1 MIFNRENKSLIDYL
15 IIFIFSIIIYQFT
28 YGVATLD
35 PSNINWLMSAYH
47 DWGQHYL
54 GWAYFREEPWT
65 FPIGNIQNYN
75 YPAGT
80 NIGLTDS
87 IPLLGIFFKLFSI
100 LLGEEFQYFGFWLLL
115 CFFLNGYYSYK
126 IFKLYYDE
134 SKIVLLI
141 STFFIIVNP
150 VLLYRGMHPALCGQ
164 WLILASL
171 YNYLKNSNINNVLSI
186 NKNQFLI
193 LVLSALINPYL
204 FLMVVGFNLIIPF
217 KNYFYDKTL
226 NLKQTIIF
234 PVISIIT
241 VLILW
246 YFVGL
251 ITLKNDKGLEVI
263 DSYGL
268 YGFNLNNFYNSCG
281 YSKFL
286 KQLPWTNHHQYEGFA
301 YLGLGFIILS
311 ILLFIF
317 YFIKIKSFR
326 FNKKLIPLFLLVICY
341 TLFSITNKIS
351 YGENIIEYPTLG
363 IIKKVGN
370 IFRASGRFIWI
381 FYYTLYLF
389 VLLLAIK
396 FKVNNKIKISIL
408 TVLFAFQIYDISQ
421 LITFRD
427 LPTGKYELV
436 KFDKEWLNF
445 PSNFKKIITYPTFQY
460 DLLNTMDYQDLC
472 FIALKNKIP
481 ITCGYVARESGEKN
495 LLFTQHLNQDLA
507 DGTIEEESLYI
518 VTKKNIED
526 FYPSIYKNNLQI
538 KYLDGYYLL
547 FKNNKKYNFK
557 LNIKDKI
564 KKDSI
569 YSIINK
575 TLNVQKIKSPN
586 LETEK
591 IKYFI
596 EQINDSENLKLK
608 GWAFL
613 KDTKSNKED
622 SVFLFLKNNKN
633 IYLSKTRN
641 EIRPDI
647 TQSYKNGNLDN
658 SGFRASIFKKNIE
671 TGIYLL
677 GIAIKDKNS
686 KFTYQLI
693 EPSVQIKV
701 KTTTKIEEKTH
712 VDIKTKLAIGN
723 IDLLEIQSKK
733 VKIRGWSIVPKIK
746 SESNIKI
753 LLVSNNYNYELETY
767 PEIRK
772 DITSSINDKVNYDKS
787 GFNIEF
793 DKERIKKGNYSI
805 FVKIENVKNAFFD
818 TKRTIKIE

>member
-1 MIFNRENKSLIDYL
+1 
-15 IIFIFSIIIYQFT
+15 
-28 YGVATLD
+28 
-35 PSNINWLMSAYH
+35 MS
-47 DWGQHYL
+47 
-54 GWAYFREEPWT
+54 
-65 FPIGNIQNYN
+65 
-75 YPAGT
+75 
-80 NIGLTDS
+80 
-87 IPLLGIFFKLFSI
+87 
-100 LLGEEFQYFGFWLLL
+100 
-115 CFFLNGYYSYK
+115 
-126 IFKLYYDE
+126 
-134 SKIVLLI
+134 
-141 STFFIIVNP
+141 
-150 VLLYRGMHPALCGQ
+150 
-164 WLILASL
+164 
-171 YNYLKNSNINNVLSI
+171 
-186 NKNQFLI
+186 
-193 LVLSALINPYL
+193 
-204 FLMVVGFNLIIPF
+204 
-217 KNYFYDKTL
+217 
-226 NLKQTIIF
+226 
-234 PVISIIT
+234 
-241 VLILW
+241 
-246 YFVGL
+246 
-251 ITLKNDKGLEVI
+251 
-263 DSYGL
+263 
-268 YGFNLNNFYNSCG
+268 
-281 YSKFL
+281 
-286 KQLPWTNHHQYEGFA
+286 
-301 YLGLGFIILS
+301 
-311 ILLFIF
+311 
-317 YFIKIKSFR
+317 
-326 FNKKLIPLFLLVICY
+326 ICY
-341 TLFSITNKIS
+341 
-351 YGENIIEYPTLG
+351 
-363 IIKKVGN
+363 
-370 IFRASGRFIWI
+370 
-381 FYYTLYLF
+381 
-389 VLLLAIK
+389 
-396 FKVNNKIKISIL
+396 
-408 TVLFAFQIYDISQ
+408 
-421 LITFRD
+421 
-427 LPTGKYELV
+427 
-436 KFDKEWLNF
+436 
-445 PSNFKKIITYPTFQY
+445 
-460 DLLNTMDYQDLC
+460 
-472 FIALKNKIP
+472 
-481 ITCGYVARESGEKN
+481 
-495 LLFTQHLNQDLA
+495 
-507 DGTIEEESLYI
+507 
-518 VTKKNIED
+518 
-526 FYPSIYKNNLQI
+526 
-538 KYLDGYYLL
+538 
-547 FKNNKKYNFK
+547 KNNKKYNFK

-753 LLVSNNYNYELETY
+753 LLISNNYNYELETY